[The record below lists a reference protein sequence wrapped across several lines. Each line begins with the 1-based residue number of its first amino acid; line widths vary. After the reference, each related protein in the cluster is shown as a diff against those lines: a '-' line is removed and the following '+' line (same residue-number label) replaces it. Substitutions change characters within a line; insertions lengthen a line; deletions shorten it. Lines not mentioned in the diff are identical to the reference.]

1 MPIYPPAD
9 GHFPQYTSPVSSL
22 GNAATRPSSAAFS
35 FGAGDRGS
43 SARLHRG
50 QTFKHAQQSQH
61 PIAQD
66 RPQTSDVHAREAA
79 GNSSESRP
87 QTTPPPKPLKYT
99 WLHGHVHSTPMQMA
113 IYQPTLDGADMPRAN
128 EFVKAPTFSFGRDG
142 RFSER
147 VYIPH
152 KPMVRSSATPGPV
165 YDIPETLGTTAP
177 AYSFPRVSDQLAA
190 KLSQEKH
197 PGPGSYNIRLEHRM
211 EALLSETA
219 FGRLDS
225 LEASPGVDASSES
238 PQSGRIRSPA
248 TSTIGLAEGFGL
260 KFGDVPTRSTAP
272 AFSFGSGNRQTRAK
286 CYYTGDLNKEMSGR
300 SSPGPVTALQDMA
313 KDAVSNWDAPPNFSF
328 GGKNV
333 GRNKLLQQ
341 SCMVGPAQYGGVDA
355 VGEQA
360 SSMCATA
367 PIIGFG
373 SAERRHIDF
382 QYVPND
388 IPPHIPYNTPKANE
402 TPGPVYFENSDL
414 GIAAV
419 GRQLSSTKKNAP
431 KFRFGTSI
439 RDKESKMYM
448 PRSGIAKDAPAAQ
461 Y

>member
-1 MPIYPPAD
+1 
-9 GHFPQYTSPVSSL
+9 
-22 GNAATRPSSAAFS
+22 
-35 FGAGDRGS
+35 
-43 SARLHRG
+43 
-50 QTFKHAQQSQH
+50 
-61 PIAQD
+61 
-66 RPQTSDVHAREAA
+66 
-79 GNSSESRP
+79 
-87 QTTPPPKPLKYT
+87 
-99 WLHGHVHSTPMQMA
+99 
-113 IYQPTLDGADMPRAN
+113 
-128 EFVKAPTFSFGRDG
+128 
-142 RFSER
+142 
-147 VYIPH
+147 
-152 KPMVRSSATPGPV
+152 
-165 YDIPETLGTTAP
+165 
-177 AYSFPRVSDQLAA
+177 
-190 KLSQEKH
+190 
-197 PGPGSYNIRLEHRM
+197 M

-382 QYVPND
+382 QRAALRLIEVWCHGNMQRPGTFQMTSPRTFRTTRPRPMKRLVQS
-388 IPPHIPYNTPKANE
+388 ILKTQIWESRLLGASFPPRKRMLQSFVLVHRFVIKSQRCICHDQVLPRTPQQ
-402 TPGPVYFENSDL
+402 
-414 GIAAV
+414 
-419 GRQLSSTKKNAP
+419 RST
-431 KFRFGTSI
+431 
-439 RDKESKMYM
+439 D
-448 PRSGIAKDAPAAQ
+448 
-461 Y
+461 